1 MICILSYV
9 DDNDD
14 DYDYVKYTLQLSWF
28 TLPETRP
35 EPDPEPGLLTIT
47 RPEVKKC
54 YLSCPAL
61 NTEFWPLSFIGRG
74 WLEEG
79 NLYQQQSP
87 NLSPKSWQCKSLFV
101 IHVFL
106 DMFLDAA
113 FRGGHLNLLLWTFV
127 QKYTEL
133 RKPSFTILRITSWAV
148 NCETGFSW
156 FWWRCQFFP
165 SILTAADHQLSNN
178 N

>member
-14 DYDYVKYTLQLSWF
+14 DYVKYTLQLSWF

-113 FRGGHLNLLLWTFV
+113 FRGGHLNILLWTFV

-133 RKPSFTILRITSWAV
+133 RKPSFTNCAV
-148 NCETGFSW
+148 FLSSFKGGVKPMLKIMLQIYYYSKGLFAN
-156 FWWRCQFFP
+156 
-165 SILTAADHQLSNN
+165 IKLTWKTF
-178 N
+178 